1 MKNFNSLI
9 EIQALIFENKINCET
24 LIDYYLERI
33 NKTKDLNV
41 YIEVFSK
48 EAKIRAKE
56 IDKKIKK
63 GSSGKLAGLVVAI
76 KDNICFKNHKLSAGS
91 KILNGFTSL
100 FNATAVERLLDEDA
114 IIIGRVNCDEFAMGS
129 SNENSIYGPTKNPHN
144 LKKVPGGS
152 SGGSAAA
159 VAADLCQ
166 IALGSDTG
174 GSVRQPASFCG
185 VFGLKPTYARISR
198 YGLIA
203 YASSFDQI
211 GPIGKSVYDISIVTE
226 IISGKDNMD
235 STSSSYKIDKYSNY
249 KPQKKKLKIAFFE
262 DYLNNLSLNTE
273 IKSNFFE
280 LISKLKKDGHTV
292 SSEIFPYSDV
302 IVPCYYILTTAEAS
316 SNLSRYDGVNYGF
329 RSSSSKDI
337 NSTFKNSRT
346 EGFGEEVKRRIML
359 GTFVLSSGYYDAYY
373 GKAQKI
379 RRLIQNKTNE
389 IFKKYDY
396 LLMPTSPNTA
406 FDIGIKHDDPTIN
419 FLQDIYTVHSNL
431 TGHPAISI
439 PIWKSKDNMPMG
451 LQIMTSNFN
460 EKSLFSFSEFLMK
473 FKHQ

>member
-1 MKNFNSLI
+1 MLTC
-9 EIQALIFENKINCET
+9 NC
-24 LIDYYLERI
+24 Y
-33 NKTKDLNV
+33 
-41 YIEVFSK
+41 
-48 EAKIRAKE
+48 
-56 IDKKIKK
+56 
-63 GSSGKLAGLVVAI
+63 
-76 KDNICFKNHKLSAGS
+76 
-91 KILNGFTSL
+91 
-100 FNATAVERLLDEDA
+100 
-114 IIIGRVNCDEFAMGS
+114 
-129 SNENSIYGPTKNPHN
+129 
-144 LKKVPGGS
+144 
-152 SGGSAAA
+152 
-159 VAADLCQ
+159 
-166 IALGSDTG
+166 
-174 GSVRQPASFCG
+174 
-185 VFGLKPTYARISR
+185 
-198 YGLIA
+198 
-203 YASSFDQI
+203 
-211 GPIGKSVYDISIVTE
+211 
-226 IISGKDNMD
+226 
-235 STSSSYKIDKYSNY
+235 
-249 KPQKKKLKIAFFE
+249 
-262 DYLNNLSLNTE
+262 
-273 IKSNFFE
+273 
-280 LISKLKKDGHTV
+280 
-292 SSEIFPYSDV
+292 
-302 IVPCYYILTTAEAS
+302 
-316 SNLSRYDGVNYGF
+316 
-329 RSSSSKDI
+329 I

>member
-9 EIQALIFENKINCET
+9 EIQALIFENKINCEI

-280 LISKLKKDGHTV
+280 LISKLKKAGHTV

>member
-1 MKNFNSLI
+1 LKNFNSLI
-9 EIQALIFENKINCET
+9 EIQALIFENKITCET
-24 LIDYYLERI
+24 LIDYYLKRI
-33 NKTKDLNV
+33 NKTKNLNV
-41 YIEVFSK
+41 FIEVFSK

-56 IDKKIKK
+56 IDKKIKR

-100 FNATAVERLLDEDA
+100 FNATAVERLLNEDA

-129 SNENSIYGPTKNPHN
+129 SNENSIYGPSKNPHN

-235 STSSSYKIDKYSNY
+235 STSSSLKIDKYSTY
-249 KPQKKKLKIAFFE
+249 KPQRKKLKIAFFE

-292 SSEIFPYSDV
+292 SSEIFPYSDI

-316 SNLSRYDGVNYGF
+316 SNLSRYDGVNYGY

-389 IFKKYDY
+389 IFKNYDY
-396 LLMPTSPNTA
+396 LLMPTTPNTA

-460 EKSLFSFSEFLMK
+460 EKNLFSFSEFLMK
-473 FKHQ
+473 FKH

>member
-9 EIQALIFENKINCET
+9 EIQALIFENKITCET
-24 LIDYYLERI
+24 LIDYYLKRI
-33 NKTKDLNV
+33 NKTKNLNV
-41 YIEVFSK
+41 FIEVFSK

-56 IDKKIKK
+56 IDKKIKR

-100 FNATAVERLLDEDA
+100 FNATAVERLLNEDA

-129 SNENSIYGPTKNPHN
+129 SNENSIYGPSKNPHN

-235 STSSSYKIDKYSNY
+235 STSSSLKIDKYSTY
-249 KPQKKKLKIAFFE
+249 KPQRKKLKIAFFE

-292 SSEIFPYSDV
+292 SSEIFPYSDI

-316 SNLSRYDGVNYGF
+316 SNLSRYDGVNYGY

-389 IFKKYDY
+389 IFKNYDY
-396 LLMPTSPNTA
+396 LLMPTTPNTA

-460 EKSLFSFSEFLMK
+460 EKNLFSFSEFLMK
-473 FKHQ
+473 FKH

>member
-9 EIQALIFENKINCET
+9 EIQALIFENKITCET
-24 LIDYYLERI
+24 LIDYYLKRI
-33 NKTKDLNV
+33 NKTKNLNV
-41 YIEVFSK
+41 FIEVFSK

-56 IDKKIKK
+56 IDKKIKR

-100 FNATAVERLLDEDA
+100 YNATAVERLLNEDA

-129 SNENSIYGPTKNPHN
+129 SNENSIYGPSKNPHN

-235 STSSSYKIDKYSNY
+235 STSSSLKIDKYSTY
-249 KPQKKKLKIAFFE
+249 KPQRKKLKIAFFE

-292 SSEIFPYSDV
+292 SSEIFPYSDI

-316 SNLSRYDGVNYGF
+316 SNLSRYDGVNYGY

-389 IFKKYDY
+389 IFKNYDY
-396 LLMPTSPNTA
+396 LLMPTTPNTA

-460 EKSLFSFSEFLMK
+460 EKNLFSFSEFLMK
-473 FKHQ
+473 FKH

>member
-1 MKNFNSLI
+1 MKNFNYLI
-9 EIQALIFENKINCET
+9 EIKALIFENKINCEI

-129 SNENSIYGPTKNPHN
+129 SNENSIYGPTKNPQN

-235 STSSSYKIDKYSNY
+235 ST
-249 KPQKKKLKIAFFE
+249 
-262 DYLNNLSLNTE
+262 LSL
-273 IKSNFFE
+273 IH
-280 LISKLKKDGHTV
+280 IS
-292 SSEIFPYSDV
+292 E
-302 IVPCYYILTTAEAS
+302 
-316 SNLSRYDGVNYGF
+316 
-329 RSSSSKDI
+329 
-337 NSTFKNSRT
+337 
-346 EGFGEEVKRRIML
+346 
-359 GTFVLSSGYYDAYY
+359 
-373 GKAQKI
+373 
-379 RRLIQNKTNE
+379 
-389 IFKKYDY
+389 
-396 LLMPTSPNTA
+396 PTR
-406 FDIGIKHDDPTIN
+406 
-419 FLQDIYTVHSNL
+419 Q
-431 TGHPAISI
+431 
-439 PIWKSKDNMPMG
+439 
-451 LQIMTSNFN
+451 
-460 EKSLFSFSEFLMK
+460 
-473 FKHQ
+473 